1 MASTKTRAAEALFP
15 LLSSF
20 HALNGLSL
28 KAVRETRVDEM
39 VVSIVL
45 DFDSK
50 LLILAADEN
59 NDTIE
64 LVVRDSSDSEQPP
77 PGGEKGHSS
86 PWQGFIQK
94 KFGWGWVTIN
104 QQGYLDGVLLS
115 FDGINPQLIVT
126 VVASSLKVSHIDG
139 KTRMGT

>member
-1 MASTKTRAAEALFP
+1 MTSTKTRAAEALFP

-28 KAVRETRVDEM
+28 KDVRQNRVDDT

-50 LLILAADEN
+50 VLILAADEDD
-59 NDTIE
+59 DTIE
-64 LVVRDSSDSEQPP
+64 IVVRDSSDSQEPS
-77 PGGEKGHSS
+77 PGGLLGHTN
-86 PWQGFIQK
+86 PWQRFIRK
-94 KFGWGWVTIN
+94 EFGWGWVTIN

-115 FDGINPQLIVT
+115 FDGISPQLIVT
-126 VVASSLKVSHIDG
+126 VVASSLKINDIDG
-139 KTRMGT
+139 EG